1 MQLAVVPTE
10 GSQPTGVFYARV
22 SSKEHS
28 PATLSPPGAA
38 GQEDFHHFF
47 GSWLTAAEAPRALR
61 ISLLDPAVRQKLA
74 PLGPGLAANFMAQNP
89 PARLLLHEAGST
101 RTSRSLSSFVLVF

>member
-1 MQLAVVPTE
+1 MTDHRTMQLAVVPTE

-22 SSKEHS
+22 SSEEHS

-61 ISLLDPAVRQKLA
+61 ISLL
-74 PLGPGLAANFMAQNP
+74 GPGLAANFMAQNP